1 VECYGQ
7 GVTHSRIT
15 AEPWETLRTRHSA
28 KWRKFPSD
36 VIPLHVAEMDYPLAE
51 PIREFL
57 GNLVATSDL
66 GYLGPVPE
74 LAPAFTAFAEKRWGW
89 TPDMSHAR
97 FAPDVGV
104 ATVEFLRAHNVSRV
118 IVTSPVYG
126 GFWHWLEELDIEIVD
141 VPLNASFEL
150 DIAAIEREFAR
161 GVGHVLLCNPH
172 NPLGKVFGRDEL
184 TALAEAANR
193 YGAVVISD
201 EIHAPLTF
209 PGTEFVPYLSLGE
222 AAERTGV
229 IVTSTSKSWNLAGLK
244 AAFIFAHGERGAELL
259 KPLPEA
265 MHWRSSILG
274 AFSMV
279 VAYQEGIEW
288 LDSTLETIAAARD
301 HLAVEL
307 ARLLPAARLEMIPEA
322 GYLAWVDVSGL
333 NLGEKPW
340 DRILD
345 EGRVSVVPGTELG
358 PQYSQHVRINFATS
372 PEILTNALMRIA
384 AVAEPAPQDE
394 GS

>member
-1 VECYGQ
+1 M
-7 GVTHSRIT
+7 
-15 AEPWETLRTRHSA
+15 
-28 KWRKFPSD
+28 
-36 VIPLHVAEMDYPLAE
+36 IPLHVAEMDYPVAE

-57 GNLVATSDL
+57 GKLVATSDL

-74 LAPAFTAFAEKRWGW
+74 IAPAFTDFAEKRWGW

-97 FAPDVGV
+97 LACDVGV
-104 ATVEFLRAHNVSRV
+104 ATVEFLRAHKVSRV

-126 GFWHWLEELDIEIVD
+126 GFWHWLEELDIEIID
-141 VPLNASFEL
+141 VPLTANFEL
-150 DIAAIEREFAR
+150 DIDGIERQFAG
-161 GVGHVLLCNPH
+161 GVGYVLLCNPH
-172 NPLGKVFGRDEL
+172 NPLGKVFGRHEL
-184 TALAEAANR
+184 TALAEAADR
-193 YGAVVISD
+193 HGAVVISD

-222 AAERTGV
+222 AAERTGL

-244 AAFIFAHGERGAELL
+244 AAFIFGHGERGAELL

-279 VAYQEGIEW
+279 AAYSHSVDW
-288 LDSTLETIAAARD
+288 LDATIQTIRETRD
-301 HLAVEL
+301 HLASEL
-307 ARLLPAARLEMIPEA
+307 ARLLPAARLEFIPEA

-333 NLGEKPW
+333 NLGDKPW
-340 DRILD
+340 DRILE

-358 PQYSQHVRINFATS
+358 PQYLQHVRLNFATS
-372 PEILTNALMRIA
+372 PEILTDALTRIA
-384 AVAEPAPQDE
+384 ALAKPTPQGE

>member
-1 VECYGQ
+1 M
-7 GVTHSRIT
+7 
-15 AEPWETLRTRHSA
+15 
-28 KWRKFPSD
+28 
-36 VIPLHVAEMDYPLAE
+36 IPLHVAEMDYPVAE

-57 GNLVATSDL
+57 GKLVATSDL

-74 LAPAFTAFAEKRWGW
+74 IAPAFTDFAEERWGW

-97 FAPDVGV
+97 LACDVGV
-104 ATVEFLRAHNVSRV
+104 ATVEFLRAHKVSRV

-126 GFWHWLEELDIEIVD
+126 GFWHWLEELDIEIID
-141 VPLNASFEL
+141 VPLTANFEL
-150 DIAAIEREFAR
+150 DIDGIERKFAG
-161 GVGHVLLCNPH
+161 GVGYVLLCNPH
-172 NPLGKVFGRDEL
+172 NPLGKVFGRDAL
-184 TALAEAANR
+184 TALAEAADR
-193 YGAVVISD
+193 HGAVVISD

-244 AAFIFAHGERGAELL
+244 AAFIFGHGERGVELL

-279 VAYQEGIEW
+279 AAYSHSVDW
-288 LDSTLETIAAARD
+288 LDATIQTIREARD
-301 HLAVEL
+301 HLASEL
-307 ARLLPAARLEMIPEA
+307 ARLLPAARLEFIPEA

-333 NLGEKPW
+333 NLGDKPW
-340 DRILD
+340 DRILE

-358 PQYSQHVRINFATS
+358 PQYLQHVRLNFATS
-372 PEILTNALMRIA
+372 AEILTDALTRIA
-384 AVAEPAPQDE
+384 ALAGPAR
-394 GS
+394 